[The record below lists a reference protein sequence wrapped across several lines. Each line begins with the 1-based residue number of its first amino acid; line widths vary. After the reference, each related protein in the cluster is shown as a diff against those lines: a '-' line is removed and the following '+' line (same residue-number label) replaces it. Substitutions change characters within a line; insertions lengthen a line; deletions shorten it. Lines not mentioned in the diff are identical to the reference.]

1 MEIDPLSVRCPW
13 CEATRGLSCVR
24 LSTSTPTEP
33 HQQRLDLAREEARN
47 RLLSAQIKAAEGT
60 AMKATLLDK
69 GQRVRA
75 TVLAYLPG
83 QPHEPSNVFV
93 VYMLGGSF
101 VVKVAKLS
109 ELDLVG
115 AP

>member
-1 MEIDPLSVRCPW
+1 
-13 CEATRGLSCVR
+13 
-24 LSTSTPTEP
+24 
-33 HQQRLDLAREEARN
+33 
-47 RLLSAQIKAAEGT
+47 
-60 AMKATLLDK
+60 MKATLLDK

-93 VYMLGGSF
+93 VYMLDGSF

-109 ELDLVG
+109 KLDLVG